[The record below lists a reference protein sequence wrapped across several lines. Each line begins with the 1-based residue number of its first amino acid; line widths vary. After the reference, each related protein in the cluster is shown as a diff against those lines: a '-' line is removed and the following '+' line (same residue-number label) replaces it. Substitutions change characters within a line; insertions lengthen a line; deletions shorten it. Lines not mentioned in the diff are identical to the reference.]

1 MFFCPYCGNTLLI
14 EKASGRSTSTDSVYR
29 WVCKTCPYVCNIKSE
44 MHFDMKLEKKE
55 VDDVIGDD
63 ANWSETVETKC
74 GKCDHNKAYF
84 QMFQTRSADEPMTQ
98 FFKCCKCG
106 YQWKEG

>member
-1 MFFCPYCGNTLLI
+1 
-14 EKASGRSTSTDSVYR
+14 
-29 WVCKTCPYVCNIKSE
+29 